1 LFIIGRGDFNQ
12 FFTGEK
18 FESTLRYVA
27 ETIPFAG
34 GDLVIRASY
43 FPCVDYM
50 RSHYKKE
57 GNIMADHQNIDTYVT
72 RKDDHLSD

>member
-1 LFIIGRGDFNQ
+1 
-12 FFTGEK
+12 
-18 FESTLRYVA
+18 
-27 ETIPFAG
+27 
-34 GDLVIRASY
+34 
-43 FPCVDYM
+43 M